1 MPSGPLSNY
10 CKLKIIYAD
19 NANATDTSEDYF
31 RLRGAIT
38 VDTPYDGQSWQIGQ
52 ATNVTWTRQGNIAA
66 VNILYST
73 DGGGNWTTLPN
84 AAGINASGGIWPW
97 NIIPST
103 NTTTQGKIRVADA
116 NNPDIDFGTSGG
128 TFSIKGSLNLTNP
141 SNAGV
146 VMTYDGS
153 SSYNITWTKEGGIS
167 LVNLSYSTNGG
178 TSYGNV
184 IENNVSATSSPY
196 PWPIPNAIGANLK
209 VKVAV
214 EGDSSVNSSSLNN
227 FAIKGDIWVTSPNG
241 NESWLVGSGHNIT
254 WNTTGTYPA
263 TVQIYFSDNNGT
275 NWTEISEVPTQ
286 DKIWYWDSVPDNITT
301 NALIKVATNTSNS
314 SIDVNDTSN
323 ETFKVRGSVTVLE
336 PNGNDHWFVNE
347 TNRQIRWDAVGT
359 VTPVKIEYSTGGSYM
374 LITNNYTGVS
384 GSTNAYNWTPIPDNK
399 SETCLVRVSDNR
411 TAFTS
416 EVTDVSNANFTILP
430 KISIY
435 LPAGNDNV
443 TAGASGTQPIRWNYT
458 GHTIERVNIDYL

>member
-1 MPSGPLSNY
+1 MTLTLLLPQPITFAILPVFNIQHPELSDNVTAAGSYNITWTAKGIGAGYVYLQYTPTGIVGGNWTNVTDAAVPNTDAGGYHIWTPVPAGPLSNY

-73 DGGGNWTTLPN
+73 EGGGNWTTLPN
-84 AAGINASGGIWPW
+84 ATGINASGGIWPW

-178 TSYGNV
+178 SSYNNM

-263 TVQIYFSDNNGT
+263 TVQIYFSDN
-275 NWTEISEVPTQ
+275 
-286 DKIWYWDSVPDNITT
+286 
-301 NALIKVATNTSNS
+301 
-314 SIDVNDTSN
+314 
-323 ETFKVRGSVTVLE
+323 
-336 PNGNDHWFVNE
+336 
-347 TNRQIRWDAVGT
+347 
-359 VTPVKIEYSTGGSYM
+359 
-374 LITNNYTGVS
+374 
-384 GSTNAYNWTPIPDNK
+384 
-399 SETCLVRVSDNR
+399 
-411 TAFTS
+411 
-416 EVTDVSNANFTILP
+416 
-430 KISIY
+430 
-435 LPAGNDNV
+435 
-443 TAGASGTQPIRWNYT
+443 
-458 GHTIERVNIDYL
+458 